1 MEVSMSK
8 RKGRGLYISYTQEGM
23 YITNKW
29 GDLLYDVS
37 DVPVEIVEKMIE
49 DGSYTN
55 WKQYHFDPPKTRGV
69 GGEKVP
75 LKGYYYREGDSLYES
90 LMLHPKRTV
99 KEAKLMASL
108 DGLYFDE
115 FGIARKKEVKE

>member
-8 RKGRGLYISYTQEGM
+8 RKGKGLYIFYTQEGM

-75 LKGYYYREGDSLYES
+75 LKGYYYKEGDSLYES
-90 LMLHPKRTV
+90 LVKHPKRTV

>member
-1 MEVSMSK
+1 MGK
-8 RKGRGLYISYTQEGM
+8 QKGLYISYTQRGM

-37 DVPVEIVEKMIE
+37 DVPVEIVVKMIE
-49 DGSYTN
+49 DGSYN
-55 WKQYHFDPPKTRGV
+55 DWKRHHHNPPKTRGV

-75 LKGYYYREGDSLYES
+75 LRGYYYREGDSLYES